1 MLLLSLEIDT
11 QLPTIECAAY
21 HIALTMGTK
30 HMNERESK
38 CRCTCCLLLSPKIM
52 PIERNI
58 RYDIESHKY
67 ISFGQKKTGHNN
79 QLQTQALQNQLHN
92 RNGYKF
98 RLDISLVSSLTEL
111 NTVAF
116 KYIDGGDDDDSNPI
130 SKHCTEQFVVSTSPM
145 KSIDS
150 AYVNKSKSAE
160 NAFDEHA
167 YVIVN
172 SMKLPD
178 CLAMRIDVYFSIRVA
193 NDWIQ

>member
-1 MLLLSLEIDT
+1 MCRLSYRTHHGNKTHEWARIKMSLHMLPS
-11 QLPTIECAAY
+11 
-21 HIALTMGTK
+21 ALAQNNAHRK
-30 HMNERESK
+30 
-38 CRCTCCLLLSPKIM
+38 
-52 PIERNI
+52 
-58 RYDIESHKY
+58 KY
-67 ISFGQKKTGHNN
+67 KVRHWVAQIYLVWTRKKTGHNN

-193 NDWIQ
+193 NDWIQWAIYFIYSDE